1 MKENKTEMN
10 LSRETLRF
18 FVESSLARNVEIAV
32 INGKCVIVE
41 MLIPGESVKRS
52 DILQRYV
59 EIVDAAREA
68 KDGAEKT

>member
-10 LSRETLRF
+10 RSRETLRF

>member
-1 MKENKTEMN
+1 MANKAGTN
-10 LSRETLRF
+10 PSQAILRF
-18 FVESSLARNVEIAV
+18 FVESSLARKVEIVA
-32 INGKCVIVE
+32 INGKCTVVD
-41 MLIPGESVKRS
+41 LLLPGESVKRS

>member
-1 MKENKTEMN
+1 MANKVGTN
-10 LSRETLRF
+10 PSQAILRF
-18 FVESSLARNVEIAV
+18 FVESSLARKVEIVA
-32 INGKCVIVE
+32 INGKCTVVD
-41 MLIPGESVKRS
+41 LLLPGESVKRS